1 MKRILIAVAL
11 MASGMTYAQSN
22 APDPSALKVVKEHYT
37 PAFGIL
43 GAANF
48 SRFRISGN
56 DNVDYD
62 FKFGWGAGIYGTFH
76 LGRSV
81 AFEPELMY
89 NSLTYFTDGTSLLND
104 SKAGYLSLPL
114 LLKFHLGHNFAIT
127 AGPQFDFLMSVN
139 DNNNNWDKEDLK
151 STSIAANVGIEIVP
165 HARVV
170 PFARYI
176 HGFTSMD
183 NTGNPNTVG
192 DWYNQYIQAGLKFRL
207 AGGKHILA
215 DSDGDGVA
223 DKDDKCPSQPGFA
236 RYAGC
241 PIPDTDNDG
250 IHDEADKCPNEAG
263 LAKYNGCPIPD
274 TDKDGI
280 NDEQD
285 KCPTQPGVAKYNGC
299 PIPDTDGDG
308 INDENDKCPSVA
320 GLAKYNGCPIPDTD
334 GDGINDE
341 NDRCPDVAG
350 VPEMNGCPAI
360 EKFDAHEVTFASGK
374 AVLTAAGKKELDL
387 VVNYMTT
394 HQGVSVKFDGYTDNT
409 GSDKVNNP
417 LSEKRAE
424 AAKAYLV
431 SKGIADSRIATE
443 GHGSADPVAD
453 NKTAAGKAK
462 NRRVEARVQ

>member
-1 MKRILIAVAL
+1 MKHFFLAIALLGSIA
-11 MASGMTYAQSN
+11 ASGQSN
-22 APDPSALKVVKEHYT
+22 APDPATLKVVKEHYT

-56 DNVDYD
+56 DNLDYD

-76 LGRSV
+76 LGRSI
-81 AFEPELMY
+81 AFEPQLMY
-89 NSLTYFTDGTSLLND
+89 NSLTYFTDATALMND

-139 DNNNNWDKEDLK
+139 DNNNNWKKEDLK

-192 DWYNQYIQAGLKFRL
+192 DYYNQYFQAGIKFRL

-223 DKDDKCPSQPGFA
+223 DKDDKCPNQPGFA
-236 RYAGC
+236 RYQGC
-241 PIPDTDNDG
+241 PIPDSDNDG

-308 INDENDKCPSVA
+308 INDDEDKCPSVA

-341 NDRCPDVAG
+341 NDRCPDVPG

-374 AVLTAAGKKELDL
+374 SVLTAAGKKELDL
-387 VVNYMTT
+387 VANYMTT
-394 HQGVSVKFDGYTDNT
+394 HSGVSVKLDGYTDNT
-409 GSDKVNNP
+409 GSDKINNP
-417 LSEKRAE
+417 LSVNRAE
-424 AAKAYLV
+424 AAKAYLIT
-431 SKGIADSRIATE
+431 KGIDGSRITTD
-443 GHGSADPVAD
+443 GHGSSDPVAD
-453 NKTAAGKAK
+453 NKTAAGRAK
-462 NRRVEARVQ
+462 NRRVEVHVQ